1 MMVMKKFMAVLG
13 VLLGIL
19 ASYPQALTLQE
30 AVAWSLSNH
39 PALKSV
45 FQDYE
50 LTDAQI
56 QRESGLPNPIAS
68 GAFLSG
74 AESKKEWGVEQDISK
89 WFFAFLKGKHFDA
102 QRAQTKAAIAKAV
115 IEQRFQTKLAYVT
128 FQSDLD
134 IHELNQQVLESEKAA
149 LDLAQKQFDAG
160 NTSALDLAIQKS
172 VYTDR
177 QIDFE
182 KSLVQLDQD
191 HLLLQQELGV
201 TTSNWAITEKMP
213 NLPITDPTLAVLESS
228 VSKNIEMVL
237 LEVQLTQIKE
247 SQFSNQLAD
256 AVQSISV
263 GIKQESEGVTK
274 TGPSFQV
281 SVPLWNQGQNS
292 VRKDEAEIKKLM
304 FLMQTKKQAL
314 LTEIRMTYAQLLSLK
329 KQAVLVQASLIPAR
343 TEALDQ
349 TLKHYNYMLKGVYA
363 LLQAKQEELTAK
375 KAYLILVRD
384 YWVTRWKL
392 EQLTGLDFSK
402 ESRHD

>member
-1 MMVMKKFMAVLG
+1 MVMKKFMAVLG